1 MSSIGS
7 VLESR
12 FKLKENKTN
21 IQTEV
26 LAGVTT
32 FATMSYVL
40 ATIPNMLEQAG
51 LVISGVSPDDR
62 LAEAVEL
69 PDHPFFVGVQFH
81 PEFKSRPNQ
90 PHPLFK
96 GFISAALQQAKG
108 KEV

>member
-51 LVISGVSPDDR
+51 DR
-62 LAEAVEL
+62 
-69 PDHPFFVGVQFH
+69 
-81 PEFKSRPNQ
+81 KS
-90 PHPLFK
+90 
-96 GFISAALQQAKG
+96 
-108 KEV
+108 VV

>member
-1 MSSIGS
+1 MSSIGN

-51 LVISGVSPDDR
+51 LVRGAIFNCAYLCGGHMQCGYGAVYQPAVLPSSRYEFRGYPQFCRLYEYDRGGGIWPD
-62 LAEAVEL
+62 
-69 PDHPFFVGVQFH
+69 FY
-81 PEFKSRPNQ
+81 
-90 PHPLFK
+90 
-96 GFISAALQQAKG
+96 
-108 KEV
+108 

>member
-1 MSSIGS
+1 MSSIGN

-40 ATIPNMLEQAG
+40 ASASCSYP
-51 LVISGVSPDDR
+51 
-62 LAEAVEL
+62 LAMA
-69 PDHPFFVGVQFH
+69 PRF
-81 PEFKSRPNQ
+81 R
-90 PHPLFK
+90 
-96 GFISAALQQAKG
+96 A
-108 KEV
+108 